1 MDQGSYNAGVK
12 TNIVTAVEVTETA
25 ANDSPFLAPFVET
38 TARGFDVRE
47 VSADKAYLSRA
58 NLHAVAAVGGTAH
71 AVAAVGGTAHIPF
84 KFNSLPY
91 PRDGQNR
98 DSLWERA

>member
-38 TARGFDVRE
+38 TARGFDEGKCRRTR
-47 VSADKAYLSRA
+47 L
-58 NLHAVAAVGGTAH
+58 T
-71 AVAAVGGTAHIPF
+71 
-84 KFNSLPY
+84 
-91 PRDGQNR
+91 
-98 DSLWERA
+98 